1 MAAYKDYYGILGVP
15 KSATQKEIKS
25 AFRKLAAK
33 FHPDKHPGDKSAEEK
48 FKEINEA
55 YTVLSDPEKRK
66 FYDQYGSAEGRP
78 PFAPGDFGPGYRSYT
93 TRGGEGAD
101 FGDFSDFFQS
111 LFGNFGAA
119 GTPGGNVRTT
129 FFRTGEGDFSAFQPR
144 PASAEGTL
152 EVALEQAYRG
162 ATLPVTLDGKRV
174 EVTLPKGV
182 RDGARLRLKGQ
193 APGGG
198 DLYLTIRHKPHARF
212 KLEGDDVRVTIDVP
226 DYQAVL
232 GGTVRVPT
240 LDGTVEMTLPPRT
253 SSGRVLRLRG
263 QGWPK
268 KGGGRGDELAEVR
281 VTIPRQP
288 TSEQLELYKRL
299 KALSETVETV
309 PG

>member
-1 MAAYKDYYGILGVP
+1 VAAYKDYYGILGVS
-15 KSATQKEIKS
+15 KRATQKEIKS

-66 FYDQYGSAEGRP
+66 FYDQYGSAGGRP
-78 PFAPGDFGPGYRSYT
+78 PFAPGDFGTGYRTYT
-93 TRGGEGAD
+93 TRAGEGAD

-111 LFGNFGAA
+111 LFGGFGA
-119 GTPGGNVRTT
+119 PGGGVRTT
-129 FFRTGEGDFSAFQPR
+129 FFRTGEGEGDFGAFQPR

-152 EVALEQAYRG
+152 EVTLEQAYRG
-162 ATLPVTLDGKRV
+162 ATLPVTFDGKRV

-281 VTIPRQP
+281 VITPRQP
-288 TSEQLELYKRL
+288 TSEQLELYQRL

>member
-1 MAAYKDYYGILGVP
+1 MAAYKDYYAILGVA
-15 KSATQKEIKS
+15 KNATQKEIKA

-78 PFAPGDFGPGYRSYT
+78 PFAPGDFGTGYRSYT
-93 TRGGEGAD
+93 TRVDEGAD

-111 LFGNFGAA
+111 LFGGFGA
-119 GTPGGNVRTT
+119 PGGRGVRTS
-129 FFRTGEGDFSAFQPR
+129 FFRTGESDFGGFQPR

-152 EVALEQAYRG
+152 EVTLEQAYHG
-162 ATLPVTLDGKRV
+162 AKLPVTFNGKRI

-198 DLYLTIRHKPHARF
+198 DLYLTIRHKPHGRF

-232 GGTVRVPT
+232 GATVRVPT

-253 SSGRVLRLRG
+253 SAGRVLRLRG

-281 VTIPRQP
+281 ITVPRQP

-299 KALSETVETV
+299 KALSERVESV